1 MAKSTTNNK
10 ANNKANDTTDNN
22 INMALI
28 DAARTKV
35 SEAWSGEATAA
46 TNIASA
52 LKGYAASLDENGL
65 GLVAIV
71 NADKKKSKWETFEK
85 KYGDLFTQELWI
97 AAHKEIATLKKL
109 YLEYYSKGSQ
119 TFEAWLQNFKLKLM
133 LVQGSKQPTKG
144 SETMKRRKDNRP
156 LFNKV
161 LKAYKDSQPAKTG
174 ASDTTK
180 LNNKIK
186 SATNRLSDIKELFEG
201 IKELEKSE
209 TTKADIHTYLVE
221 IVTQLEDNLIAVTG
235 GE

>member
-22 INMALI
+22 INMAPI
-28 DAARTKV
+28 NAARTKV

-65 GLVAIV
+65 GLVALI

-85 KYGDLFTQELWI
+85 KYGDLFPRERWD
-97 AAHKEIATLKKL
+97 AGHKEIATLKKL
-109 YLEYYSKGSQ
+109 YLEYYSNGSQ
-119 TFEAWLQNFKLKLM
+119 TFESWLQNFKLKLM

-161 LKAYKDSQPAKTG
+161 LKAYKDSQPAKTET
-174 ASDTTK
+174 SDTVKISRKAKSIGVRLNQVVELLDAIKKLDSDAGKKKVDTILTSIKTLRTK
-180 LNNKIK
+180 IEAMESK
-186 SATNRLSDIKELFEG
+186 
-201 IKELEKSE
+201 
-209 TTKADIHTYLVE
+209 
-221 IVTQLEDNLIAVTG
+221 
-235 GE
+235 